1 MSVKREYMFKVVV
14 LGYRLFFIELLFIVT
29 ATIGDDA
36 YEHFFT
42 SVCRKLV
49 PYGTRGMEVRF
60 HMPLFVFYG
69 EKDGK
74 D

>member
-14 LGYRLFFIELLFIVT
+14 LGYRLFFIELLFIVA

-42 SVCRKLV
+42 PVCRKFV
-49 PYGTRGMEVRF
+49 SYVRGAWKF
-60 HMPLFVFYG
+60 GFTCLFLLFYG